1 MFDQLICKKELP
13 LNEELKS
20 LDVKW
25 NEVIF
30 QTKDLDNCLC
40 DYIITKDGELVEDV
54 KKYENTYYTEEEIKQ
69 RVKEKKWSFIKD
81 SKLVEQ
87 YNKKVNYHGFLDRKQ
102 VADVMKGSIYLSL
115 DINPA
120 CPNTDIEALSNSAP
134 VVAFNTGAI
143 PELIDNSCG
152 AVVDY
157 GSNPWELA
165 YPDVKAMFA
174 DILEVAEDYQSK
186 SMNARFKAEKEYNNY
201 DIVDKYLKVIGQMK

>member
-69 RVKEKKWSFIKD
+69 RAKEKKWSFIKD

-87 YNKKVNYHGFLDRKQ
+87 YNKKVNYHGKILFYDILKFSDTEDIWVDFEAYFVYGKVDKIELLKTEKLESRELRTDQWMEEDRK
-102 VADVMKGSIYLSL
+102 KRNSFIYKLKTR
-115 DINPA
+115 
-120 CPNTDIEALSNSAP
+120 CGWFWFWKQLSNFFYKISR
-134 VVAFNTGAI
+134 FFTT
-143 PELIDNSCG
+143 LQ
-152 AVVDY
+152 
-157 GSNPWELA
+157 
-165 YPDVKAMFA
+165 MFA
-174 DILEVAEDYQSK
+174 IKRL
-186 SMNARFKAEKEYNNY
+186 N
-201 DIVDKYLKVIGQMK
+201 